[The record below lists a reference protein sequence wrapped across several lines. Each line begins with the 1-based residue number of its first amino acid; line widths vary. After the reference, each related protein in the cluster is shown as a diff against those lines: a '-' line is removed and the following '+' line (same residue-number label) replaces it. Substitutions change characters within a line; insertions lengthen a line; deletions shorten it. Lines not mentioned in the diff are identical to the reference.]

1 MMKRVDA
8 GCQAKTPFSMS
19 ACKTM
24 SGAAGF
30 SLIEVMIV
38 VAILALLASIALP
51 QYNEYVTRGRLVDSY
66 AQLAG
71 GRVRA
76 EQFYQDNRTY
86 VGMPCP
92 ANTATSTFVC
102 QSDATTYTITAT
114 GVGGIAGFVFTIDQ
128 ANVRATTGAP
138 GGWTANGACWIISKT
153 GGCT

>member
-1 MMKRVDA
+1 MVVKENA
-8 GCQAKTPFSMS
+8 GCGVNPSFIGSVGMKT
-19 ACKTM
+19 AT
-24 SGAAGF
+24 GF
-30 SLIEVMIV
+30 SLVELIV
-38 VAILALLASIALP
+38 AVAILSLLASIALP

-66 AQLAG
+66 AQLAA

-92 ANTATSTFVC
+92 ANTGTATFAC

-114 GVGGIAGFVFTIDQ
+114 GTGGIAGFVFTIDQ

-138 GGWTANGACWIISKT
+138 SGWSTNAGCWIASKS